1 MFEKKIKKREDL
13 KPILEG
19 LKKKG
24 KIVVF
29 TNGCFDIMHSG
40 HVKCLEEA
48 KANGDVLVVGIN
60 SDESLKK
67 IKGEDRP
74 IVDEKGRSH
83 VVAALESV
91 DYVTIFDEETPLQTI
106 KLLLPNVLIKGGD
119 WSKKDIVGSDI
130 VEKTGGEVRNIPL
143 VKGYSTSGIIKKIK
157 RSG

>member
-1 MFEKKIKKREDL
+1 MFEKKIKKSEDL

-19 LKKKG
+19 LKGKG
-24 KIVVF
+24 KTVVF
-29 TNGCFDIMHSG
+29 TNGCFDILHCG

-67 IKGEDRP
+67 IKGGDRP

-91 DYVTIFDEETPLQTI
+91 DYVTIFDEETPLETI
-106 KLLLPNVLIKGGD
+106 KLLLPKVLIKGGD

-130 VEKTGGEVRNIPL
+130 VEKSGGEVKNIPL